1 MIWKGGYYMGAQ
13 EKSLRIYDTKK
24 TFFFKIE
31 STFSKLLI
39 PTKNNFNNF
48 LLNIKRTALIKNY
61 KNIAKASDSKKE
73 ECEKK
78 FEDSYALYLESIDQL
93 FVDSIY
99 KKVKLG
105 TASDFEKNALSK
117 YYNIIQLKEDDEVE
131 YKYKKQQYLLTL
143 DFNTLKEQNKEKVY
157 ENYKEIY
164 ILEMDR
170 LYKTLLKEYSMKLTE
185 ITSPVNKGKIYDK
198 IFDTLDEYAS
208 NIIPMKKIED
218 EELIKECSLFE
229 TYEVGKLDQI
239 DILEKKM
246 ILMGISRKLFVHS
259 LPLVVAE
266 RCYVKLLKDTRNLIV
281 DTKILRKRESAYQ
294 LLLKLIEQYNDKLL
308 CVKIYWNN
316 NDDKKE
322 FNKFNESRK
331 KLENVRKEYGLKE
344 YEKRKQILYIRSD
357 LKILE
362 KYGNKYF
369 RIIKFYRNKLV
380 ELGDMKQLKD
390 KCKTGNYKVVKPYRK
405 VVENET
411 AC

>member
-93 FVDSIY
+93 FVDS
-99 KKVKLG
+99 
-105 TASDFEKNALSK
+105 
-117 YYNIIQLKEDDEVE
+117 
-131 YKYKKQQYLLTL
+131 
-143 DFNTLKEQNKEKVY
+143 NTLKEQNKEKVY

-185 ITSPVNKGKIYDK
+185 ITSPVNKEKIYDK

-316 NDDKKE
+316 NEDKKE

>member
-1 MIWKGGYYMGAQ
+1 MGAQ
-13 EKSLRIYDTKK
+13 EKSLKIYDTKK

-48 LLNIKRTALIKNY
+48 LLNMKRTALIKNY

-93 FVDSIY
+93 FVDGIY

-117 YYNIIQLKEDDEVE
+117 YYNIIQLKESDEVE
-131 YKYKKQQYLLTL
+131 YKYRKQQYLLTL
-143 DFNTLKEQNKEKVY
+143 DFKTLKAQNKKKTY
-157 ENYKEIY
+157 ENYKNIY

-170 LYKTLLKEYSMKLTE
+170 LYKALLKEYSMKLTE
-185 ITSPVNKGKIYDK
+185 ITSPVNKEKVYDK
-198 IFDTLDEYAS
+198 IFNTLDEYAS
-208 NIIPMKKIED
+208 NILPMKQIED
-218 EELIKECSLFE
+218 EDLAKQCNLLE
-229 TYEVGKLDQI
+229 TYEVGKLDQV

-266 RCYVKLLKDTRNLIV
+266 KCYIKLLKDTRNLIV
-281 DTKILRKRESAYQ
+281 DTKILRKRDSAYQ
-294 LLLKLIEQYNDKLL
+294 LLLRLIEQYNDRLL

-316 NDDKKE
+316 NEDKKE

-331 KLENVRKEYGLKE
+331 NLENIKKEYGQME

-362 KYGNKYF
+362 KYGNKYY

-380 ELGDMKQLKD
+380 ELGDMKQLKNE
-390 KCKTGNYKVVKPYRK
+390 CKTGNYKVVNSYRK
-405 VVENET
+405 VIDNET

>member
-1 MIWKGGYYMGAQ
+1 MGAQ
-13 EKSLRIYDTKK
+13 EKSLKIYDTKK
-24 TFFFKIE
+24 TFFFRIE

-48 LLNIKRTALIKNY
+48 LLNIKRSALIKNY
-61 KNIAKASDSKKE
+61 KNIAKSSDSKKE

-105 TASDFEKNALSK
+105 TASDFEKKALSQ
-117 YYNIIQLKEDDEVE
+117 YYNIIQLKEDDEIE

-143 DFNTLKEQNKEKVY
+143 DFKTLKEQNKEKIY
-157 ENYKEIY
+157 ENYKDIY

-170 LYKTLLKEYSMKLTE
+170 LYKALLKEYSMKLTE
-185 ITSPVNKGKIYDK
+185 ITSPVNKDKIYEK
-198 IFDTLDEYAS
+198 IFVTLDEYAS
-208 NIIPMKKIED
+208 NILPMKKIED

-246 ILMGISRKLFVHS
+246 ILIGISRKLFVHS

-266 RCYVKLLKDTRNLIV
+266 KCYIKLLKDTRNLIV
-281 DTKILRKRESAYQ
+281 DTKILRKRENAYQ
-294 LLLKLIEQYNDKLL
+294 LLLRLIEQYNDKLL
-308 CVKIYWNN
+308 SVKIYWNN
-316 NDDKKE
+316 NEDKKE
-322 FNKFNESRK
+322 YNKFNESRK
-331 KLENVRKEYGLKE
+331 KLENVRKEQGLKE
-344 YEKRKQILYIRSD
+344 YERRKQILYIRSD

-362 KYGNKYF
+362 QYGNKYY

-380 ELGDMKQLKD
+380 ELGDMKQLKN
-390 KCKTGNYKVVKPYRK
+390 KCKTGEYKVIKSYRK

-411 AC
+411 ACWNNL

>member
-1 MIWKGGYYMGAQ
+1 MGAQ
-13 EKSLRIYDTKK
+13 EKSLKIYDTKK
-24 TFFFKIE
+24 TFFFRIE

-48 LLNIKRTALIKNY
+48 LLNIKRSALIKNY
-61 KNIAKASDSKKE
+61 KNIAKSSDSKKE

-105 TASDFEKNALSK
+105 SASDFEKKALSQ
-117 YYNIIQLKEDDEVE
+117 YYNIIQLKEDDEIE

-143 DFNTLKEQNKEKVY
+143 DFKTLKEQNKEKNY
-157 ENYKEIY
+157 ENYKDIY

-170 LYKTLLKEYSMKLTE
+170 LYKALLKEYSMKLTE
-185 ITSPVNKGKIYDK
+185 ITSPVNKDKIYEK
-198 IFDTLDEYAS
+198 IFVTLDEYAS
-208 NIIPMKKIED
+208 NILPMKKIED

-246 ILMGISRKLFVHS
+246 ILIGISRKLFVHS

-266 RCYVKLLKDTRNLIV
+266 KCYIKLLKDTRNLIV
-281 DTKILRKRESAYQ
+281 DTKILRKRENAYQ
-294 LLLKLIEQYNDKLL
+294 LLLRLIEQYNDKLL
-308 CVKIYWNN
+308 SVKIYWNN
-316 NDDKKE
+316 NEDKKE
-322 FNKFNESRK
+322 YNKFNESRK
-331 KLENVRKEYGLKE
+331 KLENVRKEQGLKE
-344 YEKRKQILYIRSD
+344 YERRKQILYIRSD

-362 KYGNKYF
+362 QYGNKYY

-380 ELGDMKQLKD
+380 ELGDMKQLKN
-390 KCKTGNYKVVKPYRK
+390 KCKTGEYKVIKSYRK